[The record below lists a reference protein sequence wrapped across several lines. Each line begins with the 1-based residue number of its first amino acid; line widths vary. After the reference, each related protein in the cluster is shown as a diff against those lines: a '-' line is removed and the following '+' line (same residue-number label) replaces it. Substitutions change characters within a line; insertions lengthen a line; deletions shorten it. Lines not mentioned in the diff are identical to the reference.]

1 MYTTTK
7 EPKMQAFG
15 QFLLFDLLFD
25 LMFDEFNARFFLK
38 KF

>member
-1 MYTTTK
+1 
-7 EPKMQAFG
+7 MQAFG

-25 LMFDEFNARFFLK
+25 LMFDGFNARFFLK

>member
-1 MYTTTK
+1 
-7 EPKMQAFG
+7 MQAFG